1 MNREHNTNIPDT
13 TITIIINSII
23 YYNLIK
29 LIPSLTIISPRMSSD
44 KRSFG
49 CVEYTIIIAL
59 CAILGFILYASLQYN
74 PRETHTSI
82 TSQPSQTTKTSKVLH
97 QPSSNPSIGNKMGH
111 VKGATMD
118 SRLGAAITKS
128 TTKPSHHSIRYVP
141 IHLHKGMRY
150 VPIRLTPEGQE
161 AD

>member
-1 MNREHNTNIPDT
+1 
-13 TITIIINSII
+13 
-23 YYNLIK
+23 
-29 LIPSLTIISPRMSSD
+29 MSSD

-49 CVEYTIIIAL
+49 CVEYTLIIAI
-59 CAILGFILYASLQYN
+59 CAMVGVTLYATLEHN
-74 PRETHTSI
+74 PHETHTSI
-82 TSQPSQTTKTSKVLH
+82 TSQPYQTTETSKVLN

-111 VKGATMD
+111 VKGATMG
-118 SRLGAAITKS
+118 STLGAAITISAAK
-128 TTKPSHHSIRYVP
+128 HHSVRYVP

>member
-1 MNREHNTNIPDT
+1 M
-13 TITIIINSII
+13 NSII

-29 LIPSLTIISPRMSSD
+29 LIPSFPIISPRMSSD

-49 CVEYTIIIAL
+49 CVEYTLIVAICAMLGVII
-59 CAILGFILYASLQYN
+59 YATLQHN
-74 PRETHTSI
+74 PHETHTSI
-82 TSQPSQTTKTSKVLH
+82 TSQPSQTTETSKVSN

-111 VKGATMD
+111 VKGATMG
-118 SRLGAAITKS
+118 STLGAAITKS
-128 TTKPSHHSIRYVP
+128 TVKPSHHSIRYIP
-141 IHLHKGMRY
+141 IHLHKGIRY

>member
-1 MNREHNTNIPDT
+1 
-13 TITIIINSII
+13 
-23 YYNLIK
+23 
-29 LIPSLTIISPRMSSD
+29 MSSD

-49 CVEYTIIIAL
+49 CVEYTLIIAI
-59 CAILGFILYASLQYN
+59 CAILGVIMYATLERNSH
-74 PRETHTSI
+74 ETHT
-82 TSQPSQTTKTSKVLH
+82 TSQLSQTTETSKVLH

-111 VKGATMD
+111 VKGATMG
-118 SRLGAAITKS
+118 STLGAAIVKS
-128 TTKPSHHSIRYVP
+128 AAKHHSIRYIP